1 MFVLYFLKGGI
12 INSKII
18 FQKSLLYSKESSLI
32 KSRNVS
38 DSYYTNKYKLKKE
51 NTFYKNIINLNTHSY
66 IH

>member
-38 DSYYTNKYKLKKE
+38 DSYYTNKNKLKKKVHP
-51 NTFYKNIINLNTHSY
+51 TKI
-66 IH
+66 